1 MDALVKIFDEF
12 RSRIRSPI
20 WGTIGLYVI
29 LLNWKAFY
37 FLLFADVSVPEKFSF
52 WDENVTH
59 EWLIYYP
66 LILGVISVVAVPWI
80 RVAFTWV
87 NKSADLK
94 LHFIQSTQ
102 KTLKDTIDVE
112 ADTRLKQAVDAA
124 EAVREQ
130 QKIDRAKR
138 LQEAGEV
145 GGEELINEIKEDR
158 EADEDREYPEL
169 SEIEKWIV
177 HILCV
182 RNLHGIQLGDLNRQM
197 ISQVEND
204 QQLYVFDHKLNFLVV
219 IQNRITPKQN
229 LELRAGLQTLVDLNY
244 LNKLNSTDDYW
255 VVTLQLFDAWEKYV
269 SDEKIE
275 HPVWYTEETNN
286 AINGPEA

>member
-182 RNLHGIQLGDLNRQM
+182 RNLRGIQLGDLNRQM

-255 VVTLQLFDAWEKYV
+255 VVTLQLFDAWKKYV

>member
-1 MDALVKIFDEF
+1 MDVLEKIFDEL

-37 FLLFADVSVPEKFSF
+37 FLLFADASVPEKFSF

-66 LILGVISVVAVPWI
+66 LALGVVSVVTVPWI
-80 RVAFTWV
+80 RLGLTWV
-87 NKSADLK
+87 NRSADLK
-94 LHFIQSTQ
+94 LHNIQSTQ

-124 EAVREQ
+124 EAVSEQ

-138 LQEAGEV
+138 LQEAREV
-145 GGEELINEIKEDR
+145 GGEALINEIKEDR
-158 EADEDREYPEL
+158 EANEDSEYAEL
-169 SEIEKWIV
+169 SVIEKWIV
-177 HILCV
+177 HIVCV
-182 RNLHGIQLGDLNRQM
+182 MNLKGILLGDSSRQV
-197 ISQVEND
+197 ISTLVND
-204 QQLYVFDHKLNFLVV
+204 QQLYVFGLKRNFLVV
-219 IQNRITPKQN
+219 VEDRITPKQN
-229 LELRAGLQTLVDLNY
+229 LELRAGLQTLVGLNY
-244 LNKLNSTDDYW
+244 LNRLNSTDDYW
-255 VVTLQLFDAWEKYV
+255 VVTLQLFDVWEKYV
-269 SDEKIE
+269 SGEKIE
-275 HPVWYTEETNN
+275 HPIWYREETNN

>member
-182 RNLHGIQLGDLNRQM
+182 GNLRGIQLGDLNRQM

>member
-66 LILGVISVVAVPWI
+66 LALGVGSVVIVPWI
-80 RVAFTWV
+80 RLGLTWA
-87 NKSADLK
+87 NRPADLK
-94 LHFIQSTQ
+94 LHRLQATQ
-102 KTLKDTIDVE
+102 KNDKIIHDLETETKL
-112 ADTRLKQAVDAA
+112 QDALA
-124 EAVREQ
+124 KEEAVREQ

-158 EADEDREYPEL
+158 EADESTGYPEL
-169 SEIEKWIV
+169 TEIEKWIV
-177 HILCV
+177 HILCAW
-182 RNLHGIQLGDLNRQM
+182 NLKGIQLVLGNHPDVSKWLNDTLVGRDR
-197 ISQVEND
+197 SQKC
-204 QQLYVFDHKLNFLVV
+204 LLVAF
-219 IQNRITPKQN
+219 NRLTPKQN
-229 LELRAGLQTLVDLNY
+229 LELRSGLQNLAELGYFIAIEHGSWEVKFPIFDL
-244 LNKLNSTDDYW
+244 
-255 VVTLQLFDAWEKYV
+255 WENYV
-269 SDEKIE
+269 SGEKIE
-275 HPVWYTEETNN
+275 HPVWSREETN
-286 AINGPEA
+286 AAMISPEV

>member
-12 RSRIRSPI
+12 RSRVRSPI

-52 WDENVTH
+52 WDENATH

-66 LILGVISVVAVPWI
+66 LALGVVSVVTVPWI
-80 RVAFTWV
+80 RLGFTQV
-87 NKSADLK
+87 NKFADLK
-94 LHFIQSTQ
+94 LHNIKSTQ
-102 KTLKDTIDVE
+102 RTLKDTIDVE

-130 QKIDRAKR
+130 QKINRAKR

-145 GGEELINEIKEDR
+145 GGEEHINEIKEDR
-158 EADEDREYPEL
+158 EENEDHEYPEL

-182 RNLHGIQLGDLNRQM
+182 RNLRGIQIGDLNSQV
-197 ISQVEND
+197 ISKVEND
-204 QQLYVFDHKLNFLVV
+204 QPLYVFDHKLNFLFV

-244 LNKLNSTDDYW
+244 LNRLNSTDDYW

-275 HPVWYTEETNN
+275 
-286 AINGPEA
+286 